1 MVLHHHAP
9 NTIADETKEGTQAI
23 QASDVVTPL
32 HAHANMSH
40 SAGAA
45 SIPETPKVVETYN
58 LSYLFDDHLDAMEN
72 FQGLMQMCLGNNN
85 PHAKGLEHL
94 KQSIDGRC
102 NYGTYIYGLL
112 MISRVSMAEGKR
124 YL

>member
-1 MVLHHHAP
+1 MLQ
-9 NTIADETKEGTQAI
+9 TQIADETKEGTQAI

-45 SIPETPKVVETYN
+45 SITY
-58 LSYLFDDHLDAMEN
+58 SATMEN
-72 FQGLMQMCLGNNN
+72 FQGLMQMCLVNKN
-85 PHAKGLEHL
+85 PHAHYIKGIHEYFHEKHSAKGLEHL

-102 NYGTYIYGLL
+102 NYGTYIYGLF
-112 MISRVSMAEGKR
+112 MISRVSMAEGKQ
-124 YL
+124 YLSTIG